1 MTREACA
8 ALVKVPARLVSLQ
21 LSASDEE
28 PFPAAVTPLPRS
40 STRKCDERC
49 WRTASLGPHWSSYQR
64 HRDVFG
70 LYKRANE
77 RNPYEYKNEMRVTI

>member
-8 ALVKVPARLVSLQ
+8 ALVKVPARLVS

-49 WRTASLGPHWSSYQR
+49 WRTVSLGPRWSSYQR
-64 HRDVFG
+64 HRDIFG
-70 LYKRANE
+70 LYKRADE
-77 RNPYEYKNEMRVTI
+77 KKTRTYTKMKRG

>member
-8 ALVKVPARLVSLQ
+8 ALVKVLARLVSLQ

-40 STRKCDERC
+40 STRKCDERR
-49 WRTASLGPHWSSYQR
+49 WRTGSLGPH
-64 HRDVFG
+64 
-70 LYKRANE
+70 
-77 RNPYEYKNEMRVTI
+77 